1 MSGKIMGWKTTS
13 KNSIRLL
20 WVGYITSN
28 NSIFN
33 SFMIC
38 LNGLKVNNLFYNLT
52 AQVCVAINV
61 SKNCVFPFKLY
72 RKYIIIAGLNR
83 LCISYLSWIIHSLKP
98 TQSPPYDIQME
109 FAFWYILIL
118 KVEDVGRRCITTE
131 DEFHQVAY
139 NCLLR
144 QSCENEWM
152 DIGFRGGLCWFKGKR
167 IHQVHNIWD
176 MGE

>member
-1 MSGKIMGWKTTS
+1 MKNNWAANSLEMSGKIMSWKTTS

-52 AQVCVAINV
+52 AQVCVTTMFLK
-61 SKNCVFPFKLY
+61 SVFPLKLY

-83 LCISYLSWIIHSLKP
+83 LCICYLSWIIHSSKP
-98 TQSPPYDIQME
+98 TQSPHYDIQME
-109 FAFWYILIL
+109 FACWYYAMWGISGLIL
-118 KVEDVGRRCITTE
+118 KS
-131 DEFHQVAY
+131 QK
-139 NCLLR
+139 L
-144 QSCENEWM
+144 
-152 DIGFRGGLCWFKGKR
+152 KK
-167 IHQVHNIWD
+167 
-176 MGE
+176 